1 MNKISTEEL
10 FKIAYNHLQ
19 NKNYSKSIELFNKIL
34 SHFPENLSVLRNL
47 VNEGITMLIVTHE
60 LGFASKFGD
69 KIVFMDAGEIIE
81 SGPPNTIL
89 KSPKTERLK
98 LFLEKLSLTSL

>member
-1 MNKISTEEL
+1 
-10 FKIAYNHLQ
+10 
-19 NKNYSKSIELFNKIL
+19 
-34 SHFPENLSVLRNL
+34 
-47 VNEGITMLIVTHE
+47 
-60 LGFASKFGD
+60 
-69 KIVFMDAGEIIE
+69 MDAGEIIE